1 MQVQFN
7 QPITL
12 TTDNGEQETFGKG
25 VHNVDAK
32 FAKGWYFEAL
42 KKDETI
48 LVLKDDEEKVDDAD
62 ILDGN
67 VKEVVAAIEAAEL
80 ADEDLAALAE
90 REVAGKNRK
99 GVLDAITAKQA
110 E

>member
-42 KKDETI
+42 KKGENI
-48 LVLKDDEEKVDDAD
+48 LILKEDEEQTGDEDA
-62 ILDGN
+62 LDGN

-80 ADEDLAALAE
+80 SDEELVALAE
-90 REVAGKNRK
+90 RETAGKNRK
-99 GVLDAITAKQA
+99 GVLDAIAAKQA